1 MSYMT
6 ISSRNNDKIKRVC
19 SLQNSASA
27 RKKEGAFVLEG
38 LRLCRDAALN
48 NVEASEVY
56 FTQKCLDK
64 FCEDIELIIAHSK
77 AAYLV
82 TDDVFDKMSDTE
94 STQGII
100 TVIDICN
107 VENITKIDAK
117 GRYVAC
123 ENVSNPSNLG
133 AIARTAEALG
143 VSGMLLFGNCCDRFN
158 PKALRA
164 SMGAMLR
171 LDINLFS
178 DVNQGLKTLSELGL
192 KTYASV
198 VSNAD
203 CDVTDIDFTD
213 GSVIFIGNEANGL
226 SNEVIDN
233 CDTSITI
240 SIKGKSE
247 SFNASV
253 AAAILLWELMK

>member
-6 ISSRNNDKIKRVC
+6 ITSRNNDKIKRVC
-19 SLQNSASA
+19 SLQGSASA

-56 FTQKCLDK
+56 FTKKCLDK
-64 FCEDIELIIAHSK
+64 FPKDIELIIAHSK
-77 AAYLV
+77 TAYLV
-82 TDDVFDKMSDTE
+82 TDEVFLKMSDCE
-94 STQGII
+94 SSQGII
-100 TVIDICN
+100 TVIAISGIDKSA
-107 VENITKIDAK
+107 KIDAK

-123 ENVSNPSNLG
+123 ENISNPSNLG

-143 VSGMLLFGNCCDRFN
+143 VSGMLLFGNCCDLYN

-171 LDINLFS
+171 LDVISFDNAKS
-178 DVNQGLKTLSELGL
+178 GVETLSSLGL

-203 CDVTDIDFTD
+203 SDVTDIDFKD

-226 SNEVIDN
+226 SDEVIDC